1 VKKALWWWL
10 RVLLK
15 KNAPKNV
22 SVQPWPGVMTRRGNI
37 YFERIGK
44 GDRQWLAESFESFE
58 SWTPPTG

>member
-10 RVLLK
+10 RLLLT

-22 SVQPWPGVMTRRGNI
+22 SVLPWPGVTTRRGNI

-44 GDRQWLAESFESFE
+44 GDRQ
-58 SWTPPTG
+58 